1 MMQQKQQESREPHRS
16 VSCDGPVPIP
26 GGYADLRRGLAWGDL
41 GRRSVLTARGP
52 DAVRF
57 VNNFTTAAISTLAEG
72 AGTEGFFTDAR
83 GWVLALTSILRIED
97 GVWIDAPAGLAATL
111 REHLDRYHIRE
122 RLELCDASEARWNL
136 IIAGPQAEAWL
147 TAHSSVRL
155 PEALLH
161 HGRGLLGDVPVA
173 IVRVDW
179 YGPTGFLVQSDE
191 ADHPRLVAWLESHA
205 VPRAEAAAW
214 DAARIEAGMPAPVDI
229 PEKTLPQELARDQRA
244 ISFTKG
250 CYLGQETVAR
260 IDALGHVNRR
270 FVAIAFDAAT
280 DGSGGDASLQE
291 TAGDAVVR
299 CGDEVVGRLTSIC
312 SSPALGC
319 GLGLGLVQAK
329 VVDVARPLEVGGAAA
344 RVVAVP
350 LQESAAARPFDPPQ
364 EEGEVLLE
372 TRRFRVV
379 RVSEPCTDG
388 SRREREVVRH
398 PGSVVIVPLVSSQ
411 EVCLVEVVRVA
422 VGRTLLELPAGTLD
436 RVESLE
442 EAARRELAEETGYRA
457 GRIVPAGEMWMSPGI
472 LRERMHLFVAED
484 LIAGPQ
490 ALEPGEQIRTR
501 VVAWD
506 EAIAMCLDGRIDDAK
521 TIAGLLLTAARR
533 PSQSGRLAGE

>member
-16 VSCDGPVPIP
+16 NSCDAPAPIP
-26 GGYADLRRGLAWGDL
+26 DGYADLRRGLAWGDL
-41 GRRSVLTARGP
+41 GRRLVLTARGP

-57 VNNFTTAAISTLAEG
+57 VDNFTTAALSALAEG
-72 AGTEGFFTDAR
+72 EGTEGFFTDAR

-97 GVWIDAPAGLAATL
+97 GVWIDAPAGLAVPL

-122 RLELCDASEARWNL
+122 RLELRDASEDRGNL

-147 TAHSSVRL
+147 AARLSVRP

-161 HGRGLLGDVPVA
+161 HGRGLLGDVSVA

-179 YGPTGFLVQSDE
+179 YGPTGFLVQSDK
-191 ADHPRLVAWLESHA
+191 ADHPRLVAWLEAHA

-214 DAARIEAGMPAPVDI
+214 DAARIEAGMPPIDI

-270 FVAIAFDAAT
+270 FVAIAIDGAT
-280 DGSGGDASLQE
+280 DGWGGDASLQGV
-291 TAGDAVVR
+291 AADVVVR
-299 CGDEVVGRLTSIC
+299 CGDEVVGRLPSIC
-312 SSPALGC
+312 YSPALGC

-329 VVDVARPLEVGGAAA
+329 VVDAARPLEVGGAAA

-350 LQESAAARPFDPPQ
+350 LQESAAVQPLDPPQ
-364 EEGEVLLE
+364 EEGELLLE

-398 PGSVVIVPLVSSQ
+398 PGSVVIVPLVSPQ

-484 LIAGPQ
+484 LVAGPQ
-490 ALEPGEQIRTR
+490 ALEPGEQIRTC
-501 VVAWD
+501 VVTWD

-533 PSQSGRLAGE
+533 R

>member
-16 VSCDGPVPIP
+16 NACDAPAPIP
-26 GGYADLRRGLAWGDL
+26 DGYADLRRGLAWGDL
-41 GRRSVLTARGP
+41 GRRLVLTARGP

-57 VNNFTTAAISTLAEG
+57 VDNFTTAALSALAEG
-72 AGTEGFFTDAR
+72 EGTEGFFTDAR

-97 GVWIDAPAGLAATL
+97 GVWIDAPAGLAAPL

-122 RLELCDASEARWNL
+122 RLELCDASEDRGNL
-136 IIAGPQAEAWL
+136 VIAGPQAEAWL
-147 TAHSSVRL
+147 AARLSVRP

-179 YGPTGFLVQSDE
+179 YGPTGFLVQSDK
-191 ADHPRLVAWLESHA
+191 ADHPRLVAWLEAHA

-214 DAARIEAGMPAPVDI
+214 DAARIEAGMPAPIDI

-270 FVAIAFDAAT
+270 FVAIAIDGAT
-280 DGSGGDASLQE
+280 DGWGGDASLQGV
-291 TAGDAVVR
+291 AADVVVR
-299 CGDEVVGRLTSIC
+299 CGDEVVGRLPSIC
-312 SSPALGC
+312 YSPALGC

-329 VVDVARPLEVGGAAA
+329 VVDAARPLEVGGAAA

-350 LQESAAARPFDPPQ
+350 LQESAAVQPLDPPQ
-364 EEGEVLLE
+364 EEGELLLE

-398 PGSVVIVPLVSSQ
+398 PGSVVIVPLVSPQ

-501 VVAWD
+501 VVTWD

-533 PSQSGRLAGE
+533 RR

>member
-1 MMQQKQQESREPHRS
+1 MMQQKQQESRESHRS
-16 VSCDGPVPIP
+16 VSCNGPVPIP

-111 REHLDRYHIRE
+111 LEHLDRYHIRE
-122 RLELCDASEARWNL
+122 RLDLCDASESRRNL

-147 TAHSSVRL
+147 TAHSSVSL
-155 PEALLH
+155 PGALLH

-270 FVAIAFDAAT
+270 FVAIAI
-280 DGSGGDASLQE
+280 DGWSGDASLQE
-291 TAGDAVVR
+291 TTGGAVVR

-312 SSPALGC
+312 YSPTLGC

-329 VVDVARPLEVGGAAA
+329 VVDAARPLEVGGAAA

-350 LQESAAARPFDPPQ
+350 LQESAAAQPFDPPQ
-364 EEGEVLLE
+364 EEGELLLE

-501 VVAWD
+501 VVSWD

-533 PSQSGRLAGE
+533 RSQPGRLAGE

>member
-16 VSCDGPVPIP
+16 NSCDDPAPIP
-26 GGYADLRRGLAWGDL
+26 DGYADLRRGLAWGDL
-41 GRRSVLTARGP
+41 GRRLVLTVRGP

-57 VNNFTTAAISTLAEG
+57 VDNFTTAALSALAEG
-72 AGTEGFFTDAR
+72 EGTEGFFTDAR
-83 GWVLALTSILRIED
+83 GWVLAMTSILRIED
-97 GVWIDAPAGLAATL
+97 GVWLDAPAGLAASL
-111 REHLDRYHIRE
+111 REHLDHYHIRE
-122 RLELCDASEARWNL
+122 RLELCDASEDRGNL

-147 TAHSSVRL
+147 AARLSVRP

-179 YGPTGFLVQSDE
+179 YGPTGFLVQSDK
-191 ADHPRLVAWLESHA
+191 ADHPRLVAWLEAHA
-205 VPRAEAAAW
+205 VPRAEEAAW
-214 DAARIEAGMPAPVDI
+214 D
-229 PEKTLPQELARDQRA
+229 
-244 ISFTKG
+244 
-250 CYLGQETVAR
+250 
-260 IDALGHVNRR
+260 
-270 FVAIAFDAAT
+270 
-280 DGSGGDASLQE
+280 
-291 TAGDAVVR
+291 
-299 CGDEVVGRLTSIC
+299 
-312 SSPALGC
+312 
-319 GLGLGLVQAK
+319 
-329 VVDVARPLEVGGAAA
+329 AA

-350 LQESAAARPFDPPQ
+350 LQESAAVQPFDPPQ
-364 EEGEVLLE
+364 EEGELLLE

-398 PGSVVIVPLVSSQ
+398 PGSVVIVPLVSPQ

-484 LIAGPQ
+484 LVAGPQ

-501 VVAWD
+501 VVTWD

-533 PSQSGRLAGE
+533 R

>member
-1 MMQQKQQESREPHRS
+1 MNQQPTQDPRRGQSMAVADFPAAG
-16 VSCDGPVPIP
+16 VP
-26 GGYADLRRGLAWGDL
+26 GGYASLRRSLAWGDL
-41 GRRSVLTARGP
+41 GRRSVLKASGI

-57 VNNFTTAAISTLAEG
+57 IDSFTTAAVSPLAVG
-72 AGTEGFFTDAR
+72 SGSEGFFADAR
-83 GWVLALTSILRIED
+83 GWVLALTTILRTED
-97 GVWIDAPAGLAATL
+97 GVWIDAPAGLAAGL

-122 RLELCDASEARWNL
+122 RLELKDESESYGHL
-136 IIAGPQAEAWL
+136 IIAGPEAESWL
-147 TAHSSVRL
+147 AARCGTRL
-155 PEALLH
+155 PDARLN
-161 HGRGLLGDVPVA
+161 HGHGILGDVPVA

-179 YGPTGFLVQSDE
+179 YGPVGFLVQTDAARHE
-191 ADHPRLVAWLESHA
+191 RLIAWLDTQGA
-205 VPRAEAAAW
+205 PRAEAAAW
-214 DAARIEAGMPAPVDI
+214 ETARIEAGMPEPVDL
-229 PEKTLPQELARDQRA
+229 PEKTLPQELGRDQRA

-270 FVAIAFDAAT
+270 FVAVAI
-280 DGSGGDASLQE
+280 DGGGRHDHPRESNA
-291 TAGDAVVR
+291 DAVVR
-299 CGDEVVGRLTSIC
+299 SGDEVVGRLTSVC
-312 SSPALGC
+312 FSPILGC
-319 GLGLGLVQAK
+319 DLGLGLVQSRAI
-329 VVDVARPLEVGGAAA
+329 DGAHPLTVGGAPA

-350 LQESAAARPFDPPQ
+350 LDTTAASLPSDEGSPAAGRAMDDPHDQ
-364 EEGEVLLE
+364 AEVLLE

-379 RVSEPCTDG
+379 RVTEPCADG
-388 SRREREVVRH
+388 SRRTREVVRH
-398 PGSVVIVPLVSSQ
+398 PGSVVIVPLVSER

-457 GRIVPAGEMWMSPGI
+457 GRITFAGAMWMSPGI

-501 VVAWD
+501 VVTWD
-506 EAIAMCLDGRIDDAK
+506 EAISMCLDGRIDDAK
-521 TIAGLLLTAARR
+521 TIAGLMLTEARR
-533 PSQSGRLAGE
+533 R